1 MDGSGEGQMIV
12 KCSGE
17 VQVRVRG
24 NSEVNMGG
32 RQTCFTCV
40 WSIVLRPD
48 LTRQKHNP
56 NRKMFT
62 FFPQRSVVLYLQRER
77 LVGVELDEEHWL
89 GVEARHG
96 RRLVVEPTVLG
107 IY

>member
-62 FFPQRSVVLYLQRER
+62 FFS
-77 LVGVELDEEHWL
+77 LDTSMILIHL
-89 GVEARHG
+89 GMKVAKVIKYIRKLEKG
-96 RRLVVEPTVLG
+96 KL
-107 IY
+107 